1 MNLIVIGN
9 AECANDDLVKAKE
22 LFNHYDV
29 MIIGIDAYNKFHNED
44 IKYFATY
51 HPADIS
57 LIPKI
62 DFQIIS
68 HLQYYDRVDIVRPID
83 LNNEKSGSSALLGVL
98 AAIDLG
104 YDKIILCGCPLEGKD
119 KKQHPYKVFQ
129 KAWMQKEK
137 LIKPFVRSMSGWTKS
152 FLGEPI
158 IDWLKNS

>member
-9 AECANDDLVKAKE
+9 AECANDDLIKAKE
-22 LFNHYDV
+22 FFSNYDIMV
-29 MIIGIDAYNKFHNED
+29 IGIDALSRVKNEN

-68 HLQYYDRVDIVRPID
+68 HLQYYNKVDIIRPID

-98 AAIDLG
+98 TAIDLG

-129 KAWMQKEK
+129 KAWIIK
-137 LIKPFVRSMSGWTKS
+137 LHIIAAKVRSISGWTKEY
-152 FLGEPI
+152 LGEPTKE
-158 IDWLKNS
+158 WLNN

>member
-9 AECANDDLVKAKE
+9 AECAIDDLAKAKE
-22 LFNHYDV
+22 LFNDYDI
-29 MIIGIDAYNKFHNED
+29 MIIGIDAYNKFHDER

-51 HPADIS
+51 HPADIA

-68 HLQYYDRVDIVRPID
+68 HLQYYNKVDIVRPID

-98 AAIDLG
+98 TAIDLG

-129 KAWMQKEK
+129 KAWIIK
-137 LIKPFVRSMSGWTKS
+137 LHIIAAKVRSISGWTKMI
-152 FLGEPI
+152 LGEPT
-158 IDWLKNS
+158 IDWLKK